1 MDLIK
6 IGQFLRGLR
15 NEKKLTQEQLGE
27 ILGVTNKT
35 ISRWENGN
43 YLPSVE
49 MLQLLSEYYSVS
61 INELLAGERLVEDNY
76 KEKAEENIKSILSE
90 SAFSLKDRVEFFKKK
105 WKKENFFSVMLISV
119 VISALLIIGIIM
131 DNGLWIIAIA
141 GACGYGLLQ
150 YNRMMAY
157 VEKHAYDGAGKEND

>member
-6 IGQFLRGLR
+6 IGQFLRKLR

-61 INELLAGERLVEDNY
+61 INELLAGELLMENNF
-76 KEKAEENIKSILSE
+76 KEKAEENIKSVLSV
-90 SAFSLKDRVEFFKKK
+90 SAFSLKDRVDFFKKK
-105 WKKENFFSVMLISV
+105 WKKENFLDIILVSV
-119 VISALLIIGIIM
+119 VIIALFITGIIM
-131 DNGLWIIAIA
+131 DNGLWIIAMA
-141 GACGYGLLQ
+141 GAWGYGVIQ

-157 VEKHAYDGAGKEND
+157 VEKHAYDGTGRKND